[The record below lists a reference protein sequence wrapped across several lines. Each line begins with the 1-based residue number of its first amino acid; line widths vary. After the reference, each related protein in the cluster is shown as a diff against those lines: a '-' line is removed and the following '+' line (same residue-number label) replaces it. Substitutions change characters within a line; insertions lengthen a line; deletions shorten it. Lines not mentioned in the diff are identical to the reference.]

1 MTNLSVAQSFVPSYR
16 PLPSYLRLN
25 SVVISPRTPRSGSA
39 AANPA
44 SGTTGTAGTI
54 TPARSV
60 LEAQNWGADYAA
72 WCYVSAA
79 ASNGYA
85 SAAAFVAEFTAA
97 GIPVQGTTNTSPVN
111 PTTGPFMQ
119 DLAGNDWSIANPN
132 PLRPLLS
139 VGGPQNP
146 LYQHTAISIGY
157 MPAADPTNTQT
168 PKLADIAT
176 QQAAG
181 IQGLHMDDPRGP
193 AAFSGAR
200 GIDAAGDTS
209 SQGADFSA
217 TARAGFTAWLAANT
231 TSAQRTAVGL
241 PTNLSG
247 FDIKAWLI
255 ANHADILYGANQV
268 DPAAIDN
275 YLFRTSIRTKEA
287 LRTILTT
294 WLGQFLRSDHAGYV
308 AAVKAQL
315 GSALFT
321 FNAFN
326 VSPMELLNW
335 IGRQVPQSF
344 DMAVAETAP
353 PYWSDL
359 SAYTVGS
366 ASFLAARE
374 TQCARQHMNSAMC
387 DFMGLR
393 AMFEHKPTAPNT
405 APARVVRQLLRQSI
419 MQSVMEGS
427 VPIVPV
433 DVYMTTS
440 DEKSQGVDVDGYRF
454 WGSPADYKDC
464 FDFIRA
470 SGALLNGFEK
480 VAAVHVAVH
489 SESWPFYSGTPGV
502 KFFALMARLAELWR
516 RDVDYHFVI
525 AGSGEGLLPT
535 DPPRAVE
542 TTAPL
547 IIRVQD
553 DNDYYTHLGRLSGK
567 NCRRWS
573 VSACDEAMGSSPV
586 RSTNPNV
593 RATCRY
599 NATTG
604 RYSVHLHNYALNTDG
619 TPAPQTTTLIF
630 NWGTPA
636 AANVVRLGE
645 TATTAIFSRGTA
657 SISLT
662 EYAIVTFSA
671 S

>member
-1 MTNLSVAQSFVPSYR
+1 MSNLSVAQGFIPTYR
-16 PLPSYLRLN
+16 ALPAYLRLN
-25 SVVISPRTPRSGSA
+25 SVVISPRTPRSGST

-44 SGTTGTAGTI
+44 SGITGAAGTI

-60 LEAQNWGADYAA
+60 VEAQNWGADYAA

-79 ASNGYA
+79 VSSGYA
-85 SAAAFVAEFTAA
+85 SSAAFVAEFTAA

-111 PTTGPFMQ
+111 PSTGPFMQ
-119 DLAGNDWSIANPN
+119 DLAANDWSIANSN

-139 VGGPQNP
+139 IGGPQNP

-176 QQAAG
+176 QQSAG
-181 IQGLHMDDPRGP
+181 ILGLHMDDPRGP

-200 GIDAAGDTS
+200 GIDASGDTNT
-209 SQGADFSA
+209 QGCDFSA
-217 TARAGFTAWLAANT
+217 TARAGFTTWLGTNT

-241 PTNLSG
+241 PASLAG

-255 ANHADILYGANQV
+255 TNYPAILYGANQV
-268 DPAAIDN
+268 APTEIDN
-275 YLFRTSIRTKEA
+275 YLFRVNVRNYEA
-287 LRTILTT
+287 LRTVITT
-294 WLGQFLRSDHAGYV
+294 WLGQFLRSDHADYV
-308 AAVKAQL
+308 AQVKAQL
-315 GSALFT
+315 GSAPLT

-326 VSPMELLNW
+326 ISPMELLNW

-344 DMAVAETAP
+344 DLAVAETAP

-366 ASFLAARE
+366 APFLAARE
-374 TQCARQHMNSAMC
+374 AQCARQHMNSAMC

-393 AMFEHKPTAPNT
+393 ALFEHKPTALNT
-405 APARVVRQLLRQSI
+405 APARVVKQLLRQSI

-440 DEKSQGVDVDGYRF
+440 DEKSQGVGVDGYRF
-454 WGSPADYKDC
+454 WGSTADYKDC
-464 FDFIRA
+464 FDFIKA
-470 SGALLNGFEK
+470 NGSLLNGFEK

-502 KFFALMARLAELWR
+502 KFFALMSRLAELWR

-525 AGSGEGLLPT
+525 AGSSEGLLPT

-553 DNDYYTHLGRLSGK
+553 DNDYYTHLGRLTGK
-567 NCRRWS
+567 NCRGWS
-573 VSACDEAMGSSPV
+573 AKACDEAMGSSPV
-586 RSTNPNV
+586 RSTNANV

-604 RYSVHLHNYALNTDG
+604 RYAVHLHNYALNADG

-630 NWGTPA
+630 NWGTPGTA
-636 AANVVRLGE
+636 SVVRLGE
-645 TATTAIFSRGTA
+645 SATSASFARGAA
-657 SISLT
+657 SITLT
-662 EYAIVTFSA
+662 EFAIVNFA
-671 S
+671 AP

>member
-1 MTNLSVAQSFVPSYR
+1 MSNLDLARSFVPAYR

-25 SVVISPRTPRSGSA
+25 SVVISPRTPRSGAA

-44 SGTTGTAGTI
+44 SGITGAAGTI

-60 LEAQNWGADYAA
+60 VEAQNWGADYAA

-79 ASNGYA
+79 SANGYG
-85 SAAAFVAEFTAA
+85 SSAAFVAEFTAA

-119 DLAGNDWSIANPN
+119 DLAANDWSLANTN
-132 PLRPLLS
+132 PLRPTLS
-139 VGGPQNP
+139 IGGPQNP

-157 MPAADPTNTQT
+157 MPAADTTNTQT

-176 QQAAG
+176 QQSAG

-217 TARAGFTAWLAANT
+217 TARAGFTAWLIANT
-231 TSAQRTAVGL
+231 STAQRTAVGL

-255 ANHADILYGANQV
+255 ANHPDILYGANQV

-294 WLGQFLRSDHAGYV
+294 WFGQFLRSDHADYV
-308 AAVKAQL
+308 AAVKAQI
-315 GSALFT
+315 GSAPLT

-335 IGRQVPQSF
+335 IGRQIPQSF
-344 DMAVAETAP
+344 DLAVAETAP

-393 AMFEHKPTAPNT
+393 AMFEHKPTALNT
-405 APARVVRQLLRQSI
+405 APARVVKQLLRQSI

-464 FDFIRA
+464 FDYIKA
-470 SGALLNGFEK
+470 NGALLNGFEK

-502 KFFALMARLAELWR
+502 KFFSLMSRLAELWR

-525 AGSGEGLLPT
+525 AGSSEGLLPT
-535 DPPRAVE
+535 DPPRSVE
-542 TTAPL
+542 VTAPL
-547 IIRVQD
+547 IIRLQD
-553 DNDYYTHLGRLSGK
+553 DNDYYTHLGRLSAS
-567 NCRRWS
+567 NCRPWS
-573 VSACDEAMGSSPV
+573 VAACDEATRYSLV
-586 RSTNPNV
+586 RSSNPNV
-593 RATCRY
+593 RATARY
-599 NATTG
+599 NASTG
-604 RYSVHLHNYALNTDG
+604 RVSVHLHNYALNADG
-619 TPAPQTTTLIF
+619 TPAPQTTTLL
-630 NWGTPA
+630 WRGGTA
-636 AANVVRLGE
+636 
-645 TATTAIFSRGTA
+645 GTA
-657 SISLT
+657 SVTRLREAPSTVELSKGYAMVT
-662 EYAIVTFSA
+662 LREFAIVNFAA